1 MTEKGRFGLF
11 LSSLFTPQQKP
22 DWPVPVGYKI
32 GWITVKSTSSDKVAS
47 LARIRSPRS
56 ANWQKGIGAAYNKGL
71 AFVAPPISGWVC
83 IIGGS
88 TMPNDNS
95 SLDTVSRD
103 VANLSSAFGEA
114 QAFAT
119 HRVIE
124 YHHWMLAK
132 SGHLIRCFAYI
143 GETGRLLANTGTL
156 TDAESKIKLFK
167 LPQERWQPN
176 ESDVMAVAADWSFDP
191 MQLTSKS
198 APAALGVLGKL

>member
-1 MTEKGRFGLF
+1 
-11 LSSLFTPQQKP
+11 
-22 DWPVPVGYKI
+22 
-32 GWITVKSTSSDKVAS
+32 
-47 LARIRSPRS
+47 
-56 ANWQKGIGAAYNKGL
+56 
-71 AFVAPPISGWVC
+71 
-83 IIGGS
+83 
-88 TMPNDNS
+88 MPNDNS

-191 MQLTSKS
+191 TQLTSKS
-198 APAALGVLGKL
+198 PLRLWACSASFSRDHRIVRTLPSQSLQLLSTVAVDCQLSAS